1 MAGDFSSLL
10 PTLSALLDRVGEGG
24 LNVNVALCDAQE
36 VLDLKAR
43 VADLE
48 AANAD
53 LLTRCN
59 AAEFRSR
66 CDAIVCMRVVDF
78 ARDSGLKIPR
88 KLYDGLGAFK

>member
-24 LNVNVALCDAQE
+24 INVNVALCDAQE
-36 VLDLKAR
+36 VLDLRSR

-53 LLTRCN
+53 LLARVN
-59 AAEFRSR
+59 SAEFRAR
-66 CDAIVCMRVVDF
+66 CDSIICMRVVDY
-78 ARDSGLKIPR
+78 ARDNGLKIPR
-88 KLYDGLGAFK
+88 KLYDGLGVF